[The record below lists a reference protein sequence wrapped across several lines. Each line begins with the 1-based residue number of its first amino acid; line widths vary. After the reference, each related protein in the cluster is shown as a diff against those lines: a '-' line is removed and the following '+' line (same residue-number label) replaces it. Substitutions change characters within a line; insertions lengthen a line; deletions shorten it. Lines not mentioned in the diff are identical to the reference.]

1 MSLHPGGG
9 SAAAGAA
16 SAGGALAAGSV
27 SPVLLVRP
35 DELRQAGRLLRGVGE
50 QVEELADRARQE
62 VVDLGQAWTG
72 LAALE
77 QQARAAAVRELMRVT
92 ARPGRAA
99 ADALDRAAEVAAS
112 AGDRV
117 RAWSRRV
124 DDCRAELTTLQ
135 AMGPPPEPLL
145 EQLWRRHLQEAE
157 QELVLAQCLVGKAE
171 REWRAVEQDVAA
183 VVSTAWS
190 VVTELNRTRQV
201 LQPVLTSATKAWT
214 TVRSAGLTTATAIAL
229 ARARWQRS
237 APMRDLALRRARVWF
252 RQLTTGK
259 PGRGKD
265 WTLVRKAKFVP
276 GPVGWV
282 FTYLGAL
289 DDVRT
294 GGGYP
299 GWRGD
304 VTRFLA
310 AGALAGGPLMLAG
323 VALPPLGIA
332 GVAAVSAYQ
341 AWTAGNLVWDNRGAL
356 VRYAHQAA
364 EGVVLVDRKLDELRI
379 RAYARLAEHISTLR
393 DPRTWQVTP
402 AGPRPRIDV
411 SDALGPVLARLPD
424 TQWLRERWRQVGEP
438 LRLPAVPLP
447 PVLPPLRV
455 GTWPR
460 LPGMP

>member
-1 MSLHPGGG
+1 MSLDH
-9 SAAAGAA
+9 GAA
-16 SAGGALAAGSV
+16 SGRAGATAAAVPAAGGL

-62 VVDLGQAWTG
+62 VADLGQTWTG

-77 QQARAAAVRELMRVT
+77 QQARAAVVRELVRVT

-117 RAWSRRV
+117 RAWTRRV
-124 DDCRAELTTLQ
+124 DDCRAELTALR
-135 AMGPPPEPLL
+135 AAGPPPEPHL
-145 EQLWRRHLQEAE
+145 EQVWRRRLQQVE
-157 QELVLAQCLVGKAE
+157 QELVLAQCLVGEAE
-171 REWRAVEQDVAA
+171 QEWRAVEQDVVA

-190 VVTELNRTRQV
+190 VVTELEQARQV
-201 LQPVLTSATKAWT
+201 LQPVLQAATKAWT
-214 TVRSAGLTTATAIAL
+214 SVRSAGLTTATAIAL

-237 APMRDLALRRARVWF
+237 APLRDLALRRARVWL

-282 FTYLGAL
+282 LTYLGAL

-310 AGALAGGPLMLAG
+310 GGALVGGPLMVLG
-323 VALPPLGIA
+323 LALPPLGLA
-332 GVAAVSAYQ
+332 GITAVSAYQ
-341 AWTAGNLVWDNRGAL
+341 AWTAGNLVWDNRGAVL
-356 VRYAHQAA
+356 RYARQAA
-364 EGVVLVDRKLDELRI
+364 EGAVLVDRKLDELRA
-379 RAYARLAEHISTLR
+379 RAYLRVAEHLTMLR
-393 DPRTWQVTP
+393 EARTWQVTP
-402 AGPRPRIDV
+402 SGPRPRIDV
-411 SDALGPVLARLPD
+411 LDTLGPVLERLPD
-424 TQWLRERWRQVGEP
+424 IEWLRERWRQVGEP
-438 LRLPAVPLP
+438 VRLPAVPLP
-447 PVLPPLRV
+447 PILPPLRV

-460 LPGMP
+460 LPGIP